1 VSGPD
6 YLGRPD
12 IRLLEATGLLNM
24 MVFQKDRVLRYAV
37 LPTGRSKTVA
47 AVTTAPALASPQ
59 KELPFY
65 SFPDRG
71 YILRGAYLWR
81 AINLVLGAPPAHLL
95 GEWAGC
101 PARSWSVGQRDKHT
115 GV

>member
-12 IRLLEATGLLNM
+12 IRLLEATGLLDM
-24 MVFQKDRVLRYAV
+24 LVFQKSCVLKYAV
-37 LPTGRSKTVA
+37 LPTGQSKTVA
-47 AVTTAPALASPQ
+47 AVTPAPVLASPLKQ
-59 KELPFY
+59 FLPY
-65 SFPDRG
+65 SFPHRG

-81 AINLVLGAPPAHLL
+81 AINLALGTPRFHLL
-95 GEWAGC
+95 ARWGRC
-101 PARSWSVGQRDKHT
+101 PLGRWSVDQRDKHT